1 MLPPLNLCAAA
12 RSWTS
17 PRQLRTVTVGYISV
31 KNRFRGEVVRGVGT
45 LAGIEGGFRLENAV
59 MRNTEI
65 IYSAPTAL
73 KPPTTIAPASLRKLH
88 AANNPV
94 TNKGSSRGMKMNI
107 EPKNNPNIPPP
118 KAPILPQYFMR
129 FPAW

>member
-17 PRQLRTVTVGYISV
+17 PRQLRTVTVDYISV

-65 IYSAPTAL
+65 IYSGPNGTQ
-73 KPPTTIAPASLRKLH
+73 
-88 AANNPV
+88 AAHDHRP
-94 TNKGSSRGMKMNI
+94 RQ
-107 EPKNNPNIPPP
+107 PK
-118 KAPILPQYFMR
+118 KAPR
-129 FPAW
+129 S